1 MAMKDLAATT
11 GFQLIR
17 LLELDGWQRGRR
29 GTHGQSLYKYLAHE
43 GRTLVTVVPR
53 TRASLPGGTL
63 GGILSMKQTR
73 LGRAGL
79 ARLIQEHGLR

>member
-1 MAMKDLAATT
+1 MKNLPAIT

-17 LLELDGWQRGRR
+17 LLQLDGWKPGKR
-29 GTHGQSLYKYLAHE
+29 GTHGQALFKYIPDE
-43 GRTLVTVVPR
+43 QRTLVTTVPR

-73 LGRAGL
+73 LSRNGL
-79 ARLIQEHGLR
+79 AELLRRHGLR